1 MNISEKHEI
10 FEIEVLEKLKNERL
24 IESLVF
30 GGGSMLRLCH
40 ELKRYSVDLDFWRI
54 KNIPVDTLFDK
65 FQHFFK
71 QGYDV
76 TDAQI
81 KHFTLLFEIRSAHFP
96 KRLKI
101 EIRKEIQDC
110 DFQEKIAYSN
120 FSTKQVALK
129 AHTLKQTMKN
139 KIAALLDRGEIRD
152 GFDIEF
158 LLRQGTPLPELTGNE
173 VSKLIKRIHAFK
185 AKDFKV
191 KLGSVLEGD
200 IRKYYIENKFSF
212 FREKLQIC
220 SQKIEKGLAIDS

>member
-1 MNISEKHEI
+1 MNIFEKHEI

-24 IESLVF
+24 IEPLVF

-54 KNIPVDTLFDK
+54 KSVPVDALFDK

-71 QGYDV
+71 QEYDV

-101 EIRKEIQDC
+101 EIRKEIQDW
-110 DFQEKIAYSN
+110 DFQEKIAYSK

-129 AHTLKQTMKN
+129 AHTLEQTMKN
-139 KIAALLDRGEIRD
+139 KIAALMERGEIRD

-158 LLRQGTPLPELTGNE
+158 LLRQGIPLPELTKNE
-173 VSKLIKRIHAFK
+173 ISKLINRIHAFK

-200 IRKYYIENKFSF
+200 IRKYYIENGFNF
-212 FREKLQIC
+212 FRQKLH
-220 SQKIEKGLAIDS
+220 SPSRAIA

>member
-1 MNISEKHEI
+1 MNIFEKHEI

-24 IESLVF
+24 IEPLVF

-54 KNIPVDTLFDK
+54 KSVPVDALFDK
-65 FQHFFK
+65 FQYFFEK
-71 QGYDV
+71 EYDV

-101 EIRKEIQDC
+101 EIRKEIQDW
-110 DFQEKIAYSN
+110 DFQEKIAYSK
-120 FSTKQVALK
+120 FSTKQVVLK
-129 AHTLKQTMKN
+129 AHTLEQTMKN
-139 KIAALLDRGEIRD
+139 KIAALMERGEIRD

-158 LLRQGTPLPELTGNE
+158 LLRQGALLPELTKNE
-173 VSKLIKRIHAFK
+173 ISKLINRMDGFK

-191 KLGSVLEGD
+191 KLGSVVESD
-200 IRKYYIENKFSF
+200 IRKYYIENRFNF
-212 FREKLQIC
+212 LRQKLP
-220 SQKIEKGLAIDS
+220 SPSRAIA